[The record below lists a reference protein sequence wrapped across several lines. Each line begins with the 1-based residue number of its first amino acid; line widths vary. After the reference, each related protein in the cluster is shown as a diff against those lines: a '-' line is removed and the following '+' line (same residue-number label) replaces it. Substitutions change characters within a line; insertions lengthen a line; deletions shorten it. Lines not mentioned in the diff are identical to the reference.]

1 MICFQVIERRGANL
15 YQVLRGAMRSKEL
28 RTFYLAMHGRRV
40 CHTNPSYSGWMR
52 WSHADGVITCQVVSP
67 RQPGTE
73 WRLFSAFVGRLAD
86 RFADLIQCVNIQFN
100 GPLPKGPLKRRSR
113 RARRKR

>member
-1 MICFQVIERRGANL
+1 MIRFQVIERRGANL

-28 RTFYLAMHGRRV
+28 RTFYLTMRGRRV
-40 CHTNPSYSGWMR
+40 SHANPSYSGWMR

-86 RFADLIQCVNIQFN
+86 RFADLIQCVNIQFE
-100 GPLPKGPLKRRSR
+100 GPSRKSAERRKVR
-113 RARRKR
+113 RGRRKR